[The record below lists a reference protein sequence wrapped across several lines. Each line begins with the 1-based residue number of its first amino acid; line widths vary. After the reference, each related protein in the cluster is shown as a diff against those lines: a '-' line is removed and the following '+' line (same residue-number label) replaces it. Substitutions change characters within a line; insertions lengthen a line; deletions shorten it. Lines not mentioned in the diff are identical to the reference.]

1 VFSWNFVVNRNQ
13 HCCFA
18 HGPAPSSPR
27 PAHAFTHGPNVA
39 HPDRTPPFVPIP
51 ALPRRADRGPPPP
64 TARPC
69 QHQTPAAPS
78 SSFPPRGAPEPTP
91 PIFFSDAARA
101 RSFFPS
107 IRTTRVTA
115 QLRRRS
121 SPSAGSPSHPMHPR
135 RPELLQQGATTEH
148 HGAPKLPARTE
159 PASSTRWCPIR
170 LRSTRPHTI
179 SVSRPP
185 PAVPLPFPPPAS
197 RPCRRPL
204 VSTTVPPL
212 SAVGGRLA
220 GLARLRPRLA
230 GRAVSG
236 WAALA
241 GRYTPHCCC
250 RPKASSTAGF
260 YFSNTFPYCLINKNG
275 SKL

>member
-1 VFSWNFVVNRNQ
+1 LTKSNCVQLEF
-13 HCCFA
+13 CCKSKSA
-18 HGPAPSSPR
+18 LLLCARPSSLLPSTSPHLHAWPKCGPPR
-27 PAHAFTHGPNVA
+27 PDP
-39 HPDRTPPFVPIP
+39 PPFVPIP

-69 QHQTPAAPS
+69 QRQTPAAPS

-185 PAVPLPFPPPAS
+185 PAVPLPFPPPVS
-197 RPCRRPL
+197 RPYRRPL
-204 VSTTVPPL
+204 VSTAVPPL

-236 WAALA
+236 WGRA
-241 GRYTPHCCC
+241 GGPLHPTLLQQAESQPNR
-250 RPKASSTAGF
+250 RILFFK
-260 YFSNTFPYCLINKNG
+260 YFSILFN
-275 SKL
+275 